1 MDASRTAPPPPPAH
15 GAARHAH
22 PPHATRAP
30 RTLPPVPPQAPGA
43 PAIAGAADT
52 LVAEI
57 MAGLRAPQRHLPC
70 KLLYD
75 ERGAELFERITTL
88 DAYYPTRTELGI
100 FQRALPEIAAA
111 IGPHARVVE
120 FGSGSGRKTRL
131 LLHALDRPAAYAPVD
146 ISRAQLDAT
155 AASLAG
161 EFPALHV
168 TPVAADYTADFQLPL
183 LPVSAGPTLAF
194 FPGST
199 IGNFE
204 PEEALRFLRHIAS
217 LVGDDG
223 ALLIGVDLV
232 KDIATLERAYN
243 DPQGVT
249 AAFNLNVLSHVNHI
263 CGTDFRL
270 PHFHHRAIYD
280 PRASRIEMRLVCRHA
295 HVVRVPGSPAPL
307 FFRPAE
313 YIVTEHSYK
322 YQPAAFSDLARSAG
336 FSVQASWTDP
346 RRWFG
351 VYLLARQ
358 WR

>member
-1 MDASRTAPPPPPAH
+1 MDSSRMAPPAPAAPHH
-15 GAARHAH
+15 GAHVAHA
-22 PPHATRAP
+22 PHATRPP
-30 RTLPPVPPQAPGA
+30 RTLTPVPAQTG
-43 PAIAGAADT
+43 AIAGAEDA

-57 MAGLRAPQRHLPC
+57 LAGLRAPERHLPC

-88 DAYYPTRTELGI
+88 DAYYPTRTELAI

-111 IGPHARVVE
+111 VGAHARVLE

-131 LLHALDRPAAYAPVD
+131 LLHALDQPAAYAPVD

-168 TPVAADYTADFQLPL
+168 APVAADYTADFQLPL
-183 LPVSAGPTLAF
+183 LPSSGGPTLAF

-204 PEEALRFLRHIAS
+204 PEEALRFLRRISS

-263 CGTDFRL
+263 CGTDFHL
-270 PHFHHRAIYD
+270 QHFRHRAIYD
-280 PRASRIEMRLVCRHA
+280 PRASRIEMRLVSLHA
-295 HVVRVPGSPAPL
+295 HVVRVPGSPSPL
-307 FFRPAE
+307 FFRPTE
-313 YIVTEHSYK
+313 HIVTEHSYK
-322 YQPAAFSDLARSAG
+322 YRPAAFADLARSAG
-336 FSVQASWTDP
+336 FHVHAFWTDP

-351 VYLLARQ
+351 VYLLAR
-358 WR
+358 